1 MGLVSEKKIF
11 NFQFLVVYLVVYYL
25 TKMGKSVNPD
35 CPGSKQT
42 VVLEDSVVG
51 GDINLPG
58 DLCLFGKI
66 LGNITAGG
74 RVEVR
79 QGALVTGHVR
89 CRELYVEGV
98 VEGNVETRSLI
109 IFEFKYKK
117 RSRGADSRATRHKES
132 AFKRSIFSFVS

>member
-74 RVEVR
+74 RV
-79 QGALVTGHVR
+79 
-89 CRELYVEGV
+89 

-109 IFEFKYKK
+109 IGENAALKGKVETGKLRVEGEIYEIKWLRLVRK
-117 RSRGADSRATRHKES
+117 
-132 AFKRSIFSFVS
+132 

>member
-1 MGLVSEKKIF
+1 
-11 NFQFLVVYLVVYYL
+11 
-25 TKMGKSVNPD
+25 MGKSVNPD

-79 QGALVTGHVR
+79 QGALVTGHVH
-89 CRELYVEGV
+89 CQELYVEGM
-98 VEGNVETRSLI
+98 VEGDVDTRSLI
-109 IFEFKYKK
+109 IGENAVLKGKVEAGKLRVEGEVYEMKWLHLVRK
-117 RSRGADSRATRHKES
+117 
-132 AFKRSIFSFVS
+132 

>member
-1 MGLVSEKKIF
+1 M
-11 NFQFLVVYLVVYYL
+11 VVYYS
-25 TKMGKSVNPD
+25 TKMEKSVNPD
-35 CPGSKQT
+35 CQGKRQT

-51 GDINLPG
+51 GDMSLPE

-79 QGALVTGHVR
+79 KGALVMGKVL

-98 VEGNVETRSLI
+98 LEGDVDTHSLI
-109 IFEFKYKK
+109 IGENAVL
-117 RSRGADSRATRHKES
+117 RGKVETGKLRIEGEIYDMKWLRLVRK
-132 AFKRSIFSFVS
+132 

>member
-89 CRELYVEGV
+89 CRELYVEGA

-109 IFEFKYKK
+109 IGENAALKGKVETGKLRVEGEIYEIKWLRLVRK
-117 RSRGADSRATRHKES
+117 
-132 AFKRSIFSFVS
+132 